1 MVAAML
7 LCGAN
12 AVQAQEQA
20 PSNEISLSFQGIG
33 IGSMPF
39 SGSTSWNDQPGLD
52 LGFHVG
58 YTHWFTDIIGIHTGV
73 RVSHMWYNQ
82 QISNLD
88 MNVSAQ
94 LPLSSL
100 GLPGGST
107 TTTVNLRDAATTIQ
121 EKRQY
126 TFLEVPIELAL
137 RFNKVYFN
145 VGVALAKAVGANA
158 DYNYT
163 DPTCEIQALPDLGI
177 TMSPAVPVA
186 LDGEAGRK
194 VKNSDMA
201 KPFYCLLAAE
211 AGYNFPL
218 CDATSLAVG
227 VYGRYAPFANKPKD
241 AVDAYAIQ
249 PDATYRLAQPATSTL
264 VEKVGYYEVGLS
276 VGVNFGLVN
285 KKAKQYE
292 EELTALRR
300 VDNER
305 SAKLADERA
314 AREKAESRVADERA
328 AREKAESELAAM
340 KAARDKAQAD
350 LEACQAEPQSE
361 AAASD
366 SKSDVKANKA
376 KNDTKANKAK
386 DEAKANKANK
396 AKDEAKANKAKDEA
410 KANKAKD
417 EAAPAKLSP
426 EAQKAREEAI
436 RKLGPIGA
444 TVYFKRAGT
453 KANIDEKNDDN
464 IHAICNAMKAD
475 DNLQVTVYGHADNT
489 GTSKVNVKYG
499 QKRAEALKNYMV
511 KLGAPA
517 KNIECVSKGEDEPV
531 ADNDTKEG
539 RALNRRATVSLK

>member
-1 MVAAML
+1 MKTAKITIAIAAAML

-158 DYNYT
+158 EYNYT

-177 TMSPAVPVA
+177 TMTPAVPVA

-305 SAKLADERA
+305 SAKLADEQA
-314 AREKAESRVADERA
+314 ARKKAESRLADERA
-328 AREKAESELAAM
+328 AREKAESDLAAM

-350 LEACQAEPQSE
+350 LEACQAEPKTV
-361 AAASD
+361 A
-366 SKSDVKANKA
+366 
-376 KNDTKANKAK
+376 
-386 DEAKANKANK
+386 
-396 AKDEAKANKAKDEA
+396 
-410 KANKAKD
+410 
-417 EAAPAKLSP
+417 AAPAVSP
-426 EAQKAREEAI
+426 EAKKAREEAAK
-436 RKLGPIGA
+436 KLQAIGA
-444 TVYFKRAGT
+444 TVYFQSAGT
-453 KANIDEKNDDN
+453 KASFDEKTDDA
-464 IHAICNAMKAD
+464 IHAICTAMKAD
-475 DNLQVTVYGHADNT
+475 QNLKVTVYGHTDNT
-489 GTSKVNVKYG
+489 GTKKANVKYG
-499 QKRAEALKNYMV
+499 QKRAEALKAYMV

-517 KNIECVSKGEDEPV
+517 KNIKCESKGQDEPV
-531 ADNDTKEG
+531 ADNGTAEG
-539 RALNRRATVSLK
+539 RALNRRATVELK

>member
-1 MVAAML
+1 MKTAKITIAIAAAML

-39 SGSTSWNDQPGLD
+39 SGSTSWNDQPGID

-158 DYNYT
+158 EYNYT

-177 TMSPAVPVA
+177 TMTPAVPVA

-300 VDNER
+300 TSDEKAAR
-305 SAKLADERA
+305 LADERA

-361 AAASD
+361 AAASA
-366 SKSDVKANKA
+366 V
-376 KNDTKANKAK
+376 
-386 DEAKANKANK
+386 
-396 AKDEAKANKAKDEA
+396 
-410 KANKAKD
+410 
-417 EAAPAKLSP
+417 SP
-426 EAQKAREEAI
+426 EAKKAREEAI